1 MIAAEAHTPLDRVR
15 RKLEETFG
23 QFELRQTP
31 EPSAGSEEAL
41 IQTLSAAIASD
52 RLVEIEY
59 LPVGGTHLSARTV
72 EPHWLERDLPHWYL
86 HTWDRTRDA
95 QRTFRLDRM
104 RSATLLGESFEPRPG
119 LEPRKLADYRT
130 AQVWFSP
137 EIARWRIER
146 GARLL
151 VDGSALEELRVGS
164 ADWLVGEI
172 LSFRGEAVVL
182 GPEDLRR
189 QVAERARELLAG
201 QVAEGTRAPR

>member
-1 MIAAEAHTPLDRVR
+1 
-15 RKLEETFG
+15 
-23 QFELRQTP
+23 
-31 EPSAGSEEAL
+31 
-41 IQTLSAAIASD
+41 
-52 RLVEIEY
+52 VEIEY
-59 LPVGGTHLSARTV
+59 LPVGGTYLSVRTV

-104 RSATLLGESFEPRPG
+104 RRATVIGERFEPRPG

-137 EIARWRIER
+137 EIARWRTER
-146 GARLL
+146 GARPL

-189 QVAERARELLAG
+189 QVAERARELLTV
-201 QVAEGTRAPR
+201 QVAAVPPAAR